1 MPTIPSKRKKSLGG
15 GVGMKG
21 IVSAMGMNV
30 EGVLAAGTWSRW
42 LGLYDGQGGGGTIG
56 IFEIGREGDGTGISQ
71 LLWSD
76 CGRYLCVVERGSDG
90 VGVWDVRGTGKR
102 LCWLAGRKART
113 NQRLAVDRIG
123 KEIWSGGQDG
133 CVRVWE
139 DLGMKEG
146 TSEASWGFKAH
157 DDAVSSAGVHPSGS
171 VLATSSGQRHPTAAE
186 PDGRD
191 LDSGSE
197 DDFLSTSYPK
207 SEPLSVSN
215 QAVDNS
221 LKTTALKSIKS
232 LAPLL
237 DRILVQRI
245 KAESKTAGGIFLP
258 ESSVKELN
266 EAKVLAVG
274 PGGLDKE
281 GKRIAPSV
289 APGDK
294 VLIPQYGGSAVKVGD
309 EEYSLFRDHEL
320 LAKINE

>member
-1 MPTIPSKRKKSLGG
+1 
-15 GVGMKG
+15 MKG

-157 DDAVSSAGVHPSGS
+157 DGKLSRRVRNALWANQFDGDQMQYLLRVCIRRDQSWQRVPDNDIQRQLSLTEEISIRAPRMTFFRRRIQSRNRYPS
-171 VLATSSGQRHPTAAE
+171 
-186 PDGRD
+186 
-191 LDSGSE
+191 
-197 DDFLSTSYPK
+197 
-207 SEPLSVSN
+207 
-215 QAVDNS
+215 
-221 LKTTALKSIKS
+221 
-232 LAPLL
+232 
-237 DRILVQRI
+237 RI
-245 KAESKTAGGIFLP
+245 KRSTIVSRFGRF
-258 ESSVKELN
+258 S
-266 EAKVLAVG
+266 
-274 PGGLDKE
+274 DKHTWL
-281 GKRIAPSV
+281 RS
-289 APGDK
+289 
-294 VLIPQYGGSAVKVGD
+294 
-309 EEYSLFRDHEL
+309 
-320 LAKINE
+320 